1 MVTVENNIRSI
12 LEMTDMSKEEQ
23 RDKLESLIRNSVWKG
38 TARTWRPAFR
48 RGEATHKC
56 RCLAINPQVY
66 NARQRTVCRR
76 RPIAVEDI
84 QEVVY
89 KLKSKIGILITTD
102 HSKETLRIT
111 DRATPPV
118 I

>member
-1 MVTVENNIRSI
+1 MATSF
-12 LEMTDMSKEEQ
+12 
-23 RDKLESLIRNSVWKG
+23 
-38 TARTWRPAFR
+38 PAG
-48 RGEATHKC
+48 RGDAQVP
-56 RCLAINPQVY
+56 CLAINPQVY